1 MLTVKIASRWLII
14 VTVVVNTGCASVKA
28 LSGNNSLE
36 AQEEKSAV
44 RTVEDFVIAGD
55 SAFKAGDLDDAQVN
69 YALALE
75 KDRENV
81 LVTYKLALV
90 HKYKKSYDVSEK
102 LLRHAI
108 LLDDQHEPSL
118 ILLGQLMAQL
128 ERFDEAELVFQ
139 DVTEINAYSLDALN
153 GLGVLHDMRG
163 RHDTAQEYFKLAI
176 GLESRSA
183 KLTNNLGYS
192 YYLAGNYVEAETL
205 FLDAVNYDSNYDR
218 AWSNLALMYS
228 KMGRVQ
234 AAEAAFR
241 KIVPE
246 HKAANNIGYIG
257 LLQGDTELAQEQFSR
272 AIDASPGY
280 YEMAN
285 RNLQLIVEYDQ

>member
-1 MLTVKIASRWLII
+1 MGF
-14 VTVVVNTGCASVKA
+14 VVNSGCATLAAVSA
-28 LSGNNSLE
+28 PSTE
-36 AQEEKSAV
+36 AEQVARTSEELVA
-44 RTVEDFVIAGD
+44 DGD
-55 SAFKAGDLDDAQVN
+55 NAFKGGDLDDAQLN

-81 LVTYKLALV
+81 VLTYKLALV
-90 HKYKKSYDVSEK
+90 HKYKESFKVAEK
-102 LLRHAI
+102 LLRHAVSI
-108 LLDDQHEPSL
+108 DNQHEPSL

-128 ERFDEAELVFQ
+128 DRFDEAESVFQ
-139 DVTEINAYSLDALN
+139 EILEVNAYSLDALN

-163 RHDTAQEYFKLAI
+163 LHDTAQGYFNLAI
-176 GLESRSA
+176 GLEPRSA

-192 YYLAGNYVEAETL
+192 YYLAGNYLEAEAR
-205 FLDAVNYDSNYDR
+205 FLDSVNFDSNYDR

-228 KMGRVQ
+228 KMGRLK
-234 AAEAAFR
+234 AADAAFR

-257 LLQGDTELAQEQFSR
+257 LLQGDATLAQEQFNR
-272 AIDASPGY
+272 AIDISPDY

-285 RNLQLIVEYDQ
+285 RNLQLIVN

>member
-1 MLTVKIASRWLII
+1 MPRVKIIASRLLILLA
-14 VTVVVNTGCASVKA
+14 VVVNSGCASLTA
-28 LSGNNSLE
+28 LSGSNNPE
-36 AQEEKSAV
+36 AEEEPVA
-44 RTVEDFVIAGD
+44 RTFEEYVNDGD
-55 SAFKAGDLDDAQVN
+55 AAFKAGDLDDAQLN

-75 KDRENV
+75 KDRESV

-90 HKYKKSYDVSEK
+90 HKFKSSFDVSEK

-108 LLDDQHEPSL
+108 SLDNQHEPSL
-118 ILLGQLMAQL
+118 VLLGQLMAQL

-139 DVTEINAYSLDALN
+139 DILEVNVYSLDALN
-153 GLGVLHDMRG
+153 GLGVINDIRG
-163 RHDTAQEYFKLAI
+163 RHDTAQGYFSMAI
-176 GLESRSA
+176 GIDSRSA

-192 YYLAGNYVEAETL
+192 YYLAGNYLEAEAH
-205 FLDAVNYDSNYDR
+205 FLRSVNYDSNYDR

-228 KMGRVQ
+228 KMGRIQ

-241 KIVPE
+241 QIVPE

-257 LLQGDTELAQEQFSR
+257 LLQGDTELAQEQFTR
-272 AIDASPGY
+272 AIDISPSY

-285 RNLQLIVEYDQ
+285 RNMQLIVN

>member
-1 MLTVKIASRWLII
+1 MNNMVGIKKIRCLII
-14 VTVVVNTGCASVKA
+14 LGLVFNSGCASLMAVSA
-28 LSGNNSLE
+28 TNDLE
-36 AQEEKSAV
+36 AEPVTRTFEELVS
-44 RTVEDFVIAGD
+44 DGD
-55 SAFKAGDLDDAQVN
+55 SAFKGGDLDDAQVN

-75 KDRENV
+75 KNRENIV
-81 LVTYKLALV
+81 VTYKLALV
-90 HKYKKSYDVSEK
+90 HKYKKSFDVAEK

-108 LLDDQHEPSL
+108 SMDSQHEPSL

-139 DVTEINAYSLDALN
+139 DVLEVNAYSLDALN
-153 GLGVLHDMRG
+153 GLGVLHDMGG
-163 RHDTAQEYFKLAI
+163 RHGTAQGYFNLAI
-176 GLESRSA
+176 GIDKRSA

-192 YYLAGNYVEAETL
+192 YYLAGNYLEAEAR
-205 FLDAVNYDSNYDR
+205 FLDSVNYDSNYER

-228 KMGRVQ
+228 KTGRLR
-234 AAEAAFR
+234 EADTAFR

-257 LLQGDTELAQEQFSR
+257 LLRGDTALAQEQFTR
-272 AIDASPGY
+272 AINKSPDY

-285 RNLQLIVEYDQ
+285 RNLQLIVN

>member
-1 MLTVKIASRWLII
+1 MSRVKIISSSLLILLA
-14 VTVVVNTGCASVKA
+14 VVFNSGCASLTA
-28 LSGNNSLE
+28 LPGSNNPE
-36 AQEEKSAV
+36 AEEEPVA
-44 RTVEDFVIAGD
+44 RTFEEYVNDGD
-55 SAFKAGDLDDAQVN
+55 AAFKAGDLDDAQLN

-75 KDRENV
+75 KDRESV

-90 HKYKKSYDVSEK
+90 HKFKSSFDVSEK

-108 LLDDQHEPSL
+108 SLDNQHEPSL
-118 ILLGQLMAQL
+118 VLLGQLMAQL

-139 DVTEINAYSLDALN
+139 DILEVNVYSLDALN
-153 GLGVLHDMRG
+153 GLGVINDIRG
-163 RHDTAQEYFKLAI
+163 RHDTAQGYFSMAI
-176 GLESRSA
+176 GIDSRSA

-192 YYLAGNYVEAETL
+192 YYLAGNYLEAEAH
-205 FLDAVNYDSNYDR
+205 FLRSVNYDSNYDR

-228 KMGRVQ
+228 KMGRIQ

-241 KIVPE
+241 QIVPE

-257 LLQGDTELAQEQFSR
+257 LLQGDTELAQEQFTR
-272 AIDASPGY
+272 AIDISPSY

-285 RNLQLIVEYDQ
+285 RNMQLIVN